1 MLDEAS
7 LIISGIVFFYLYS
20 RKRQNTDREERVL
33 AKLERFL
40 DKVLDEKEESE
51 EESEEEPDINELGQ
65 KAISTW
71 TSLFEEGVK
80 DNFALDKD
88 KLDHIVKTVSANF
101 GIREDKELS
110 DSLAKTFSSFTHL

>member
-20 RKRQNTDREERVL
+20 RKKQNTDREERVL

-40 DKVLDEKEESE
+40 DKALDEKEESE
-51 EESEEEPDINELGQ
+51 EESEEDINELGQ

-71 TSLFEEGVK
+71 TSLFKEGAK

-101 GIREDKELS
+101 GIKEDKELS